1 MTIRI
6 FIADDHPIVWGGLR
20 QIVSEQDDMQVVG
33 EVASGDALLAAL
45 QQGLPDVVLCDMS
58 MPGRSG
64 IDLIKALKARW
75 PNLPVLV
82 LSVHDD
88 DMYAVRAIKAGAMGY
103 LSKASSSEQLLE
115 AIRRVAAGR
124 LYINQDVAEKLT
136 LQAIGKAPLPHAALS
151 DREYQVF
158 TMLAEGLSLSV
169 IADRLYLSVKTIST
183 HKTNIMRK
191 MGLTNMAQLIRYA
204 FEHGL
209 VSAPRTR

>member
-45 QQGLPDVVLCDMS
+45 QQELPDVVLCDMS

-136 LQAIGKAPLPHAALS
+136 LQAIGKAPLPQAALS

-158 TMLAEGLSLSV
+158 TMLAEGLPLSV